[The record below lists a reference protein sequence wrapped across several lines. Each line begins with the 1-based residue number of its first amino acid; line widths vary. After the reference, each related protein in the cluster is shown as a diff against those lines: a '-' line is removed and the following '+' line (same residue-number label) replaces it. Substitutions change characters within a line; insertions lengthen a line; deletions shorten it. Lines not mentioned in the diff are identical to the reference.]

1 MNTYNFL
8 LCILVAFLWS
18 LHPICHKILK
28 NKIDVFFIFILIWFF
43 TSIFMILILIY
54 YKDHIYVN
62 LINLTK
68 IELLILTALGLIS
81 VLANFIYFYVIK
93 HDNSYIVSAITYCS
107 PLFTIFIAF
116 LILNENFTFNSVI
129 GITLIIVGAS
139 ILSYE

>member
-1 MNTYNFL
+1 
-8 LCILVAFLWS
+8 
-18 LHPICHKILK
+18 
-28 NKIDVFFIFILIWFF
+28 
-43 TSIFMILILIY
+43 MILILIY
-54 YKDHIYVN
+54 YKDHVYVN